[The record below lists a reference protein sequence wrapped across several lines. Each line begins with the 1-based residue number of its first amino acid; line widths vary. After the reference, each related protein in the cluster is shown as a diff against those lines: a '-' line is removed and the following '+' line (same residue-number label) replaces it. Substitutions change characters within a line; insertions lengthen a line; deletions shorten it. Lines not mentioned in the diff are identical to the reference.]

1 MAEEIVARFSKR
13 FPGGPVIAVENL
25 RVTLGRP
32 SITVLFGPSGSGKT
46 TVLRCLAGLERPDSG
61 VIQGGDELW
70 FDQAK
75 SIFLPPQERNIGYL
89 SQDYALFPH
98 LSVERNI
105 GYGLG
110 GTPSAE
116 RTSRVCEVMR
126 LLDLGGLEK
135 RLPRQLSGG
144 QQQRVALARAVVRRP
159 RLLLLDE
166 PLSALDSP
174 TRLHLRGELRRLLLQ
189 LGVPTM
195 LITHDRVEAL
205 ALGDDLVVIDNGAIV
220 QSGAV
225 QEVFN
230 RPANLA
236 VAGIVAVETVQPGRI
251 LDSADGL
258 LIVAVGETKLAALA
272 QDLPA
277 GALDVFVCIHAEN
290 VILLK
295 GADSPSSPRNHLPAT
310 VRSVTSEGPMMR
322 IGLDCGFRLSA
333 LLTRQACE
341 ELALQPGDRVVAL
354 VKAPNVHLI
363 PR

>member
-1 MAEEIVARFSKR
+1 MAKEIVARFSKR
-13 FPGGPVIAVENL
+13 FRGGPVISVETL

-61 VIQGGDELW
+61 VIQCGDELW
-70 FDQAK
+70 FDHAK
-75 SIFLPPQERNIGYL
+75 SVFLQPQERNIGYL

-105 GYGLG
+105 GYGLRG
-110 GTPSAE
+110 SPPAE
-116 RTSRVCEVMR
+116 RTARVCEVMR
-126 LLDLGGLEK
+126 LLDLAGLET

-174 TRLHLRGELRRLLLQ
+174 ARLRLRGELRRLLLQ
-189 LGVPTM
+189 IGVPAM

-205 ALGDDLVVIDNGAIV
+205 ALGDDLVVIDNGDIV

-236 VAGIVAVETVQPGRI
+236 VAGIVAVETVQPGCI
-251 LDSADGL
+251 LDSANGL

-277 GALDVFVCIHAEN
+277 GARDVFVCIRAED

-322 IGLDCGFRLSA
+322 IGLDCGFSLSA
-333 LLTRQACE
+333 LLTKQACE
-341 ELALQPGDRVVAL
+341 ELTLQPGDRVVAL

-363 PR
+363 AR

>member
-1 MAEEIVARFSKR
+1 
-13 FPGGPVIAVENL
+13 
-25 RVTLGRP
+25 
-32 SITVLFGPSGSGKT
+32 
-46 TVLRCLAGLERPDSG
+46 
-61 VIQGGDELW
+61 
-70 FDQAK
+70 
-75 SIFLPPQERNIGYL
+75 
-89 SQDYALFPH
+89 
-98 LSVERNI
+98 
-105 GYGLG
+105 
-110 GTPSAE
+110 
-116 RTSRVCEVMR
+116 
-126 LLDLGGLEK
+126 
-135 RLPRQLSGG
+135 
-144 QQQRVALARAVVRRP
+144 
-159 RLLLLDE
+159 
-166 PLSALDSP
+166 
-174 TRLHLRGELRRLLLQ
+174 
-189 LGVPTM
+189 M